1 MIKDLEYILKKIF
14 FSEKYLLKKR
24 LVRSINKSYEKE
36 LEIINEY
43 SDKSKVAIDVGV
55 YRGVYTYKLSSL
67 FKNVIC
73 FEPNPL
79 LYKYLKENLTKILDN
94 IEIYNYALS
103 DKTGSTSL
111 KIPNRG
117 KSLFSNNYEELYK
130 LGAATIHEN
139 NVLSNYESFEVKT
152 KKLDDL
158 IKNENIGF
166 IKIDVEGHE
175 TEVIKGSIEI
185 IKKNKP
191 TLLVEIE
198 EKHTKQPIELTI
210 DFIKKLGYECFQYK
224 ENRVKLFNIKEHK
237 LKDNNFLFI
246 KK

>member
-24 LVRSINKSYEKE
+24 LIRSINKSYEKE

-55 YRGVYTYKLSSL
+55 YRGVYTYKLSGL
-67 FKNVIC
+67 FEKVIC

-79 LYKYLKENLTKILDN
+79 LYKYLKEYLTKILDN

-103 DKTGSTSL
+103 DKTGSTFL
-111 KIPNRG
+111 KVPNRG
-117 KSLFSNNYEELYK
+117 KSLFNNNYEELYK

-139 NVLSNYESFEVKT
+139 NVLIDYKSFEVKT
-152 KKLDDL
+152 KKLDEL

-198 EKHTKQPIELTI
+198 EKHTNQPIEFTI
-210 DFIKKLGYECFQYK
+210 NFIKKLGYECFQYK
-224 ENRVKLFNIKEHK
+224 ENKVKLFNLREHK
-237 LKDNNFLFI
+237 PRDNNFLFI

>member
-36 LEIINEY
+36 LDIINEY

-55 YRGVYTYKLSSL
+55 YRGVYTYKLSGL
-67 FKNVIC
+67 FEKVIC

-79 LYKYLKENLTKILDN
+79 LYEYLNKYLTKILSN

-103 DKTGSTSL
+103 DKTGSTLL
-111 KIPNRG
+111 KVPNRG
-117 KSLFSNNYEELYK
+117 KSLFNKNYEELYK

-139 NVLSNYESFEVKT
+139 NVFDNYESFQVKT
-152 KKLDDL
+152 KKLDELVKKD
-158 IKNENIGF
+158 NIGF

-175 TEVIKGSIEI
+175 TEVIRGSIEL
-185 IKKNKP
+185 IKRNKP

-198 EKHTKQPIELTI
+198 ERHTKKPIESTI
-210 DFIKKLGYECFQYK
+210 NFIKKLGYECFQLK
-224 ENRVKLFNIKEHK
+224 ENKVKLFNIKEHIS
-237 LKDNNFLFI
+237 KDNNFLFI

>member
-36 LEIINEY
+36 LNIINKY

-67 FKNVIC
+67 FEKVIC

-79 LYKYLKENLTKILDN
+79 LYKYLKKYLTKILDN

-103 DKTGSTSL
+103 DKTGSTFL
-111 KIPNRG
+111 KVPNRG
-117 KSLFSNNYEELYK
+117 KSLFNKNYEELYK

-139 NVLSNYESFEVKT
+139 NVLINYKSFEVKT
-152 KKLDDL
+152 KKLDEL
-158 IKNENIGF
+158 I
-166 IKIDVEGHE
+166 V
-175 TEVIKGSIEI
+175 VV
-185 IKKNKP
+185 KP
-191 TLLVEIE
+191 S
-198 EKHTKQPIELTI
+198 
-210 DFIKKLGYECFQYK
+210 
-224 ENRVKLFNIKEHK
+224 N
-237 LKDNNFLFI
+237 
-246 KK
+246 